1 MQAHIHEFNDV
12 HIQQTGVQS
21 SQQYITLYLNRRIH
35 LVDYMTQYL
44 DHNGIKRSREPWF
57 DYCMLWDVSQ

>member
-21 SQQYITLYLNRRIH
+21 SQQYITLYLKDSSCRLHDTVSGSQRH
-35 LVDYMTQYL
+35 QALKGALV
-44 DHNGIKRSREPWF
+44 
-57 DYCMLWDVSQ
+57 